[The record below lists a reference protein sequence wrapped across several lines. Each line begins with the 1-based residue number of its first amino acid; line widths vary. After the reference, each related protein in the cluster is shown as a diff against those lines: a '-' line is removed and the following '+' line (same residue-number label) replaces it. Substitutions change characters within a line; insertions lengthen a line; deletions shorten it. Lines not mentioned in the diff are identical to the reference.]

1 MKKQEKT
8 ISLIELKENQKA
20 RVVSISAGWQAAKRL
35 SDLGLVP
42 GTKVKIIRR
51 AILGPIEIEVRGS
64 KFVLGRGLASK
75 VLVEPL

>member
-1 MKKQEKT
+1 MKKQDKI
-8 ISLIELKENQKA
+8 ISLIELKEGQKGK
-20 RVVSISAGWQAAKRL
+20 VVSLSAGWQAAKRL

-42 GTKVKIIRR
+42 ETRIKILRK
-51 AILGPIEIEVRGS
+51 AILGPLEIEVRGS